1 MVAISIRPLS
11 AEDARE
17 FLAVVLDSEQELL
30 PWVTTPLRV
39 RSLADANREVSI
51 ILPEPLNG
59 PARYGAFIERD
70 LVGSGKLMLVD
81 RDQLKVEVGVWIAP
95 RARRQRVGVR
105 LVKGC
110 VHAAF
115 DGGALEVVLRCSPLN
130 IPSRKMLESAG
141 GVLAGPSGQRSLVG
155 GSRGESL
162 VFRFSQNIGRDGA

>member
-70 LVGSGKLMLVD
+70 LVGWL
-81 RDQLKVEVGVWIAP
+81 A
-95 RARRQRVGVR
+95 
-105 LVKGC
+105 VK
-110 VHAAF
+110 
-115 DGGALEVVLRCSPLN
+115 CSDPF
-130 IPSRKMLESAG
+130 KM
-141 GVLAGPSGQRSLVG
+141 
-155 GSRGESL
+155 
-162 VFRFSQNIGRDGA
+162 N